1 MTFIVPDQIRTPR
14 LLLRQLTIR
23 DWDVL
28 LPYYSSPV
36 TTRYTTGRPLSRA
49 ETWRSIACMIG
60 HWQIHGYGPYAL
72 EMLDSGK
79 LIGICGYWY
88 PGEWPEP
95 EIKWGLL
102 EEHQGA
108 GFAKEAATAVL
119 DQATQ
124 HLPDIHFISLIHP
137 ENQASINLARS
148 LGAQFEK
155 EIEFW
160 WDRFQIYRHRRSR

>member
-1 MTFIVPDQIRTPR
+1 MSFRVPEQIETER
-14 LLLRQLTIR
+14 LLMRQLTIQ
-23 DWDVL
+23 DWDDL
-28 LPYYSSPV
+28 LPYYSSEIA
-36 TTRYTTGRPLSRA
+36 TRYTTGRPLNRA

-72 EMLDSGK
+72 EQKSNGA

-102 EEHQGA
+102 QQYWGK
-108 GFAKEAATAVL
+108 GYAKEAASAALATAK
-119 DQATQ
+119 QQ
-124 HLPDIHFISLIHP
+124 LPDIHFISMIHP
-137 ENQASINLARS
+137 ENQASINLALS
-148 LGAQFEK
+148 LGASYEK

-160 WDRFQIYRHRRSR
+160 WSRFQIYRHQ